1 MSEKIDPKE
10 MEDIDATIKWGEE
23 LKEIG
28 KRAENIK
35 AITKFVKEQSS
46 SGTEGRSEIIIEAEK
61 ILISLKQEY
70 KKLVWNYN
78 KKYQKQERFKPK
90 RLQRIKFDDE
100 GERKDWGEL
109 DKNMLEWVTYMFF
122 TYHFEGLVDIPPYWR
137 NYL

>member
-1 MSEKIDPKE
+1 MAPNEIE
-10 MEDIDATIKWGEE
+10 EIDATIKWAEE
-23 LKEIG
+23 LNEIG
-28 KRAENIK
+28 KRVEKIK
-35 AITKFVKEQSS
+35 ATTKWVKEQSS
-46 SGTEGRSEIIIEAEK
+46 RGTEGRSETVIEADK
-61 ILISLKQEY
+61 NLINLKQEY

>member
-1 MSEKIDPKE
+1 MSEKLDPNE

-28 KRAENIK
+28 TRVENIK

-46 SGTEGRSEIIIEAEK
+46 SGTEGRSETMIEAEK

-100 GERKDWGEL
+100 VGQDWGKL
-109 DKNMLEWVTYMFF
+109 DKNMLEWVKYMFF
-122 TYHFEGLVDIPPYWR
+122 TYHLEELIDVPPHWR